1 MTGEAMTYRVTIRR
15 EVFRGR
21 DSFVARD
28 TAGEWR
34 AHGVAINSPMTPRQ
48 LAEYLFRPEE
58 VAAVSVDADGGI
70 VVDVFAS

>member
-1 MTGEAMTYRVTIRR
+1 MPSEAATYRVTIRR
-15 EVFRGR
+15 EVFCGR

-34 AHGVAINSPMTPRQ
+34 AYGVAVNSPMTPRQ
-48 LAEYLFRPEE
+48 IAEYLFRREE
-58 VAAVSVDADGGI
+58 VAAVSVAADGGI